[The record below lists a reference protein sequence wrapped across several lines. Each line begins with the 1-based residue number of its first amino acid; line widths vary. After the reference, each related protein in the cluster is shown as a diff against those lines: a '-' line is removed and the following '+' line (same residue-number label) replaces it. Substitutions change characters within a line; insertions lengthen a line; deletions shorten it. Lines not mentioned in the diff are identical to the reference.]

1 MIVSLLLKI
10 EIPPLLS
17 RIRERPV
24 GMGGGGRGKGGR
36 EGGSLVN
43 FRWVCA
49 AGLSEPLSLYRL
61 FYGQL

>member
-17 RIRERPV
+17 RIRESPV
-24 GMGGGGRGKGGR
+24 GMGGGGEGGRR
-36 EGGSLVN
+36 EGGSWVN

-49 AGLSEPLSLYRL
+49 AGLSERLSLYRL